1 LQGAKNV
8 NKKNQSA
15 LRRTGILA
23 VLMII
28 VITGGVLSSGLFNIN
43 TLLVIQTDNPDASAF
58 EATPVQAFQFFFWVF
73 FVIGNVAVV
82 GGVLALVFYVLN
94 RMLTQERSTPT
105 TTTNSPATTETAE

>member
-1 LQGAKNV
+1 M

-28 VITGGVLSSGLFNIN
+28 VITGGVLSSGLFDIN
-43 TLLVIQTDNPDASAF
+43 TLLVIQTDNPDASTF

-73 FVIGNVAVV
+73 FVLGNVVV
-82 GGVLALVFYVLN
+82 FGGILALVFYGLN
-94 RMLTQERSTPT
+94 RLLTQEHNTPPT
-105 TTTNSPATTETAE
+105 TTSPTTTETTE